1 MFFSL
6 LFYFSHDQIQHGHLC
21 WFGFHHCVRIDLDLV
36 LDPEKAAGPQFIGR
50 VIRKPLRGGREATIV
65 VNLSMFKHFVLQK
78 IFHVLKEFVNVNF
91 VITLETVLTNCL
103 DFVSLY
109 HWISLFYFMVI
120 MRGKLCWCLFIIT
133 LETILMN
140 FWNFVKLYCWISL
153 FFIWSYLEKWYE
165 TWKHQDLF

>member
-109 HWISLFYFMVI
+109 HWISLFYVYGYYERKIVLMSFYHNTWNYFDELLKFCEVI
-120 MRGKLCWCLFIIT
+120 LL
-133 LETILMN
+133 N
-140 FWNFVKLYCWISL
+140 
-153 FFIWSYLEKWYE
+153 
-165 TWKHQDLF
+165 